1 MGINSILALIILKEL
16 NIMTKSRPLII
27 TFLGDLSV
35 LSALL
40 SIIPIF
46 TKKYGYFTSP
56 LPYFP
61 EIISIVLSILLLIA
75 SIGFLRLKK
84 WGYWLLVSYNAFFFI
99 IYIIWSIQNEKAT
112 LFTYLMTKVISLIFI
127 IPTINYF
134 YKNTSWGMGR

>member
-1 MGINSILALIILKEL
+1 
-16 NIMTKSRPLII
+16 MTKNRPLII
-27 TFLGDLSV
+27 TYLGYLSI

-46 TKKYGYFTSP
+46 TKNYGYFTSP

-61 EIISIVLSILLLIA
+61 EIISILLSILLLIA

-84 WGYWLLVSYNAFFFI
+84 WGYWLLVSYNAFFLI
-99 IYIIWSIQNEKAT
+99 VYIIWSIQIWSIQNEMVT

-127 IPTINYF
+127 IPTMNYF
-134 YKNTSWGMGR
+134 YRIKTNQ